1 MCAKGHEETRG
12 NDRPG
17 ARQGVKEREVG
28 MGVGALCDGEVGNG
42 LQGDVELGH
51 KGLCQ
56 QDIGGDDAV
65 ICGQRS
71 AVGVLGVRS

>member
-1 MCAKGHEETRG
+1 
-12 NDRPG
+12 
-17 ARQGVKEREVG
+17 
-28 MGVGALCDGEVGNG
+28 MGVGAWCDGEVGND

-51 KGLCQ
+51 EGLCQ
-56 QDIGGDDAV
+56 QDIGGDNAV